1 MKEKLKEQKG
11 ITLIALIITII
22 VMLILAGVS
31 INIIQNQGL
40 ITKSKDAADRYN
52 EKAGEEQANLTE
64 WERLMAEYSGSSEE
78 AYVTPRTEV
87 EYKGQTLKVGDYVNY
102 DEGTGYTWTT
112 DSTKGTGG
120 DGNLTSKTYTT
131 EDMSWRVLGLD
142 ENGNLELISDK
153 QTSEYLYLKGKAGYY
168 NGEEQLKEMCDA
180 LYGKG
185 TKALSARSVTD
196 DDINAILG
204 YNKKGFSGEAIGCQE
219 LLKIRYGWK
228 ITYYAT
234 KTTWEPKDT
243 FIMEDGSNEYIR
255 TECYNGR
262 FTDIDGTVATN
273 ENPITIES
281 SAYTYTRDEF
291 TERVNSDILNMVFDL
306 ENLGC
311 HGAGS
316 QFWLASRFVYGDY
329 GGADWGLFNIS
340 DGILNGY
347 DLYDSDGNESSS
359 SYYVRPVVSLKSD
372 VQLSGSS
379 EAGWTI
385 N

>member
-1 MKEKLKEQKG
+1 MKEKSKKQKG

-22 VMLILAGVS
+22 VMLILAMVS
-31 INIIQNQGL
+31 ISIIKNQGI
-40 ITKSKDAADRYN
+40 ITKSKEAADRYN

-204 YNKKGFSGEAIGCQE
+204 YNKKGFKMDDIGSGGEMHC
-219 LLKIRYGWK
+219 RYGWK
-228 ITYYAT
+228 TTYDAT

-255 TECYNGR
+255 QGNN
-262 FTDIDGTVATN
+262 TDFINIEGTVATD

-281 SAYTYTRDEF
+281 SVYTYTRDEF

-316 QFWLASRFVYGDY
+316 QFWLASRYV
-329 GGADWGLFNIS
+329 GGSYEGAYWGLFGIS
-340 DGILNGY
+340 GGG
-347 DLYDSDGNESSS
+347 LYGNSLYGSDGNENNYG
-359 SYYVRPVVSLKSD
+359 YYVRPVVSLKSD

>member
-1 MKEKLKEQKG
+1 
-11 ITLIALIITII
+11 
-22 VMLILAGVS
+22 
-31 INIIQNQGL
+31 
-40 ITKSKDAADRYN
+40 
-52 EKAGEEQANLTE
+52 
-64 WERLMAEYSGSSEE
+64 
-78 AYVTPRTEV
+78 
-87 EYKGQTLKVGDYVNY
+87 
-102 DEGTGYTWTT
+102 
-112 DSTKGTGG
+112 
-120 DGNLTSKTYTT
+120 
-131 EDMSWRVLGLD
+131 
-142 ENGNLELISDK
+142 
-153 QTSEYLYLKGKAGYY
+153 
-168 NGEEQLKEMCDA
+168 MCDA

-228 ITYYAT
+228 TTYYAT

-255 TECYNGR
+255 TGCYNGR

-316 QFWLASRFVYGDY
+316 QFWLASRYV
-329 GGADWGLFNIS
+329 GGSYEGAYWGLFGIS
-340 DGILNGY
+340 GGG
-347 DLYDSDGNESSS
+347 LYGNSLYGSDGNENNYG
-359 SYYVRPVVSLKSD
+359 YYVRPVVSLKSD